1 MKGGAVRTSIKAIQ
15 AFEAAARLGSF
26 ALAAD
31 ELAVTPSAI
40 SHQVRLLEEQIG
52 ILLFH
57 RVHRSVILTDIGRDY
72 ATEIISAFARI
83 DAATRHAATSGGTTA
98 LTIHSTP
105 SIATQWLMRR
115 LPAYGEMHPETD
127 LRLQSSVNRIDL
139 GQGIVDIDI
148 RYNPGPSPA
157 GSVLVP
163 FPEDVIVPM
172 CSPKLANGVRP
183 IRRVEDLAGHT
194 LIHGEITVLGWRDW
208 SRRNRRARLDLE
220 RGPRFDRSFMAIR
233 AAVDGLGICLDSML
247 LAEQE
252 LRSGELIVLFPE
264 TAMTVRGHGFVTL
277 RSKVDTPRVT
287 AFRTWLFA
295 ELAKTKAWWDEFLR
309 SGGAESSNMSR
320 SRKIND
326 LRRREG

>member
-1 MKGGAVRTSIKAIQ
+1 MRTSIKAIQ

-40 SHQVRLLEEQIG
+40 SHQVRLLEEQLG

-72 ATEIISAFARI
+72 AAEVIAAFARI
-83 DAATRHAATSGGTTA
+83 DAATKHAATSGGTTA

-115 LPAYGEMHPETD
+115 LPAYGELHPEID

-148 RYNPGPSPA
+148 RYNPGPPPA
-157 GSVLVP
+157 GSILVP
-163 FPEDVIVPM
+163 FPDDVIVPM
-172 CSPKLANGVRP
+172 CSPKLANGVKP
-183 IRRVEDLAGHT
+183 IRRPEDLAGHT
-194 LIHGEITVLGWRDW
+194 LIHGEITILGWRDW
-208 SRRNRRARLDLE
+208 SRRNRKARLELD

-252 LRSGELIVLFPE
+252 FRSGSLIVLFPE
-264 TAMTVRGHGFVTL
+264 TVMTVRGHGFVTL
-277 RSKVDTPRVT
+277 RSKADTPKVMG
-287 AFRTWLFA
+287 FRTWLFA
-295 ELAKTKAWWDEFLR
+295 ELANTKSWWDEFL
-309 SGGAESSNMSR
+309 SAGAAGCP
-320 SRKIND
+320 
-326 LRRREG
+326 L

>member
-1 MKGGAVRTSIKAIQ
+1 MRTSIKAIQ

-40 SHQVRLLEEQIG
+40 SHQVRLLEAQIG
-52 ILLFH
+52 VLLFQ
-57 RVHRSVILTDIGRDY
+57 RVHRSVILTDAGREY
-72 ATEIISAFARI
+72 AAEVITAFARI
-83 DAATRHAATSGGTTA
+83 EAATLAAASGGGTTA

-115 LPAYGEMHPETD
+115 LPSFGELRPEID

-148 RYNPGPSPA
+148 RYNLGPAPA
-157 GSVLVP
+157 GALVIP

-172 CSPKLANGVRP
+172 CAPRVANGTRP
-183 IRRVEDLAGHT
+183 IRAIEDLAGHT
-194 LIHGEITVLGWRDW
+194 LIHGEINILGWRDW
-208 SRRNRRARLDLE
+208 SRRNRKARLDLD

-252 LRSGELIVLFPE
+252 LRAGELVILFPE
-264 TAMTVRGHGFVTL
+264 TAMRARGHGFLAL
-277 RSKVDTPRVT
+277 RSKLDTPKLA
-287 AFRTWLFA
+287 AFREWIFG
-295 ELAKTKAWWDEFLR
+295 ELEETRSWWENAL
-309 SGGAESSNMSR
+309 
-320 SRKIND
+320 
-326 LRRREG
+326 